1 MSIVCWWC
9 LLSTYIERRDYLIII
24 NNIWYNI
31 IYLQIVFFSMWNEAE
46 YYFLYTL
53 EEISKSSY
61 LESLRIMKWKCD
73 MKHVFLDSCEVRTS
87 QFSPLLKVIQPRYSI
102 YSVITSVCQKTV
114 YCVIFLR
121 WKGHHSSE
129 FTTNETYTFRFC
141 CIRAVLTEAS
151 LPNPAILLPNP
162 ST

>member
-1 MSIVCWWC
+1 M
-9 LLSTYIERRDYLIII
+9 
-24 NNIWYNI
+24 
-31 IYLQIVFFSMWNEAE
+31 QFVFFSMRNEAE
-46 YYFLYTL
+46 YFFLYIL

-73 MKHVFLDSCEVRTS
+73 SWNVFLDSCEVRIS
-87 QFSPLLKVIQPRYSI
+87 QFSHLLKVIQPRYLI
-102 YSVITSVCQKTV
+102 YSVINSVCQKTV

-129 FTTNETYTFRFC
+129 FTSNETYTFRFR
-141 CIRAVLTEAS
+141 CIRAVLTEAP